1 MLVVVRWLFRLA
13 PEEIAA
19 IGLLA
24 ILLAVAAV
32 RPATITDMLQTP
44 YATPAPEGGP
54 ARLLVPEGVP

>member
-1 MLVVVRWLFRLA
+1 MRWLSRLA

-19 IGLLA
+19 IGLLV
-24 ILLAVAAV
+24 IVLAVAAI
-32 RPATITDMLQTP
+32 RPAAITDMLQTP